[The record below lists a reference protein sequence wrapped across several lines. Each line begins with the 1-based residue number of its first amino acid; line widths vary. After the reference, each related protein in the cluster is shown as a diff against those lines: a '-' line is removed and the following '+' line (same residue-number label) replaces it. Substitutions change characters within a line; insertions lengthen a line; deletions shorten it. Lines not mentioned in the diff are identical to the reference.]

1 MKDKFYGTILQS
13 DALAKYLLETSAYP
27 REHEQLKELRNATV
41 DKYQFW
47 SLMNVPADEGQ
58 FLSMLLKIMNAKKTI
73 EVGVFTGYSL
83 LSTALALPDD
93 GKIIAIDPD
102 REAYETGLPFIQKA
116 NMAHKIQF
124 IQSDAMKVMN
134 DFLAKIIAIDPD
146 REAYETGLP
155 FIQKANMAHK
165 IQFIQ
170 SDAMKVM
177 NDFLTKGEEGTFDFA
192 FVDAD
197 KENYINYHE
206 LLLKLIKV
214 GGIIAYDNTLWSGT
228 VAASDDDEMQDYL
241 KGCRGHIIKLNS
253 FLANDHRIEL
263 AHLSIG
269 DGLTLCKRLK

>member
-1 MKDKFYGTILQS
+1 MKEKFSCTILQS
-13 DALAKYLLETSAYP
+13 EALTKYLLETSAYP
-27 REHEQLKELRNATV
+27 REHDQLKELRTASV
-41 DKYQFW
+41 EKYQHW
-47 SLMNVPADEGQ
+47 SVMNVPADEAQ
-58 FLSMLLKIMNAKKTI
+58 LLSMILKVMNAKKTI

-83 LSTALALPDD
+83 LATALALPDD
-93 GKIIAIDPD
+93 GKVIAIDPDREAYETGLPYVEKAGVAHKIQFIGSDAMTAMKEFLENIIAIDPD

-124 IQSDAMKVMN
+124 IQSDAMK
-134 DFLAKIIAIDPD
+134 
-146 REAYETGLP
+146 
-155 FIQKANMAHK
+155 
-165 IQFIQ
+165 
-170 SDAMKVM
+170 
-177 NDFLTKGEEGTFDFA
+177 GEEGTFDFA

-206 LLLKLIKV
+206 LLLKLVKV

-253 FLANDHRIEL
+253 FLANDSRIEL

>member
-1 MKDKFYGTILQS
+1 MKDQFSGTILQNE
-13 DALAKYLLETSAYP
+13 ALAKYILETSAYP
-27 REHEQLKELRNATV
+27 REHEQLKELRTATV

-47 SLMNVPADEGQ
+47 SLMNVTADEGQ

-83 LSTALALPDD
+83 LTTALSLPHD

-124 IQSDAMKVMN
+124 IQSDATTVM
-134 DFLAKIIAIDPD
+134 DDL
-146 REAYETGLP
+146 
-155 FIQKANMAHK
+155 MA
-165 IQFIQ
+165 
-170 SDAMKVM
+170 
-177 NDFLTKGEEGTFDFA
+177 KGEEGTFDFA

-206 LLLKLIKV
+206 QLLKLVRV

-228 VAASDDDEMQDYL
+228 VAASEDDDMQDYL
-241 KGCRGHIIKLNS
+241 KGCRGHIMKLNT
-253 FLANDHRIEL
+253 FLAQDPRIEL
-263 AHLSIG
+263 AQLSIG

>member
-27 REHEQLKELRNATV
+27 REHEQLKELRHATV

-116 NMAHKIQF
+116 NMSHKIQF

-134 DFLAKIIAIDPD
+134 DFL
-146 REAYETGLP
+146 
-155 FIQKANMAHK
+155 
-165 IQFIQ
+165 
-170 SDAMKVM
+170 S
-177 NDFLTKGEEGTFDFA
+177 KGEEGTFDFA

-206 LLLKLIKV
+206 LLLKLVKV

>member
-1 MKDKFYGTILQS
+1 MKDKFTSTILQS
-13 DALAKYLLETSAYP
+13 EQLSKYLLETSAYP
-27 REHEQLKELRNATV
+27 REHEQLKELRKATV
-41 DKYQFW
+41 DKYQYW

-58 FLSMLLKIMNAKKTI
+58 FLSMLLKLMNAKKTI

-116 NMAHKIQF
+116 NMSHKIKY
-124 IQSDAMKVMN
+124 IQSDATTVMN
-134 DFLAKIIAIDPD
+134 KFSAD
-146 REAYETGLP
+146 
-155 FIQKANMAHK
+155 
-165 IQFIQ
+165 
-170 SDAMKVM
+170 
-177 NDFLTKGEEGTFDFA
+177 GEEGTFDFA

-206 LLLKLIKV
+206 QLLKLVKV
-214 GGIIAYDNTLWSGT
+214 GGIIAYDNTLWAGT
-228 VAASDDDEMQDYL
+228 VALSEDEEMLEYL
-241 KGCRGHIIKLNS
+241 KGCRGFIMKLNT
-253 FLANDHRIEL
+253 FLAADSRIEL